1 MRASAYKSLRMR
13 LRNFVQKKRP
23 NPRGTTVLPANAIG
37 FFSTP
42 HGRFGIFRPGDE
54 ERKAYQIAKA
64 ILPANAIGFFSTP
77 DGPFGI
83 FKPGD
88 EEGKSYQ
95 VAKAAAIEG
104 HTKEQMSPSYLC
116 DPSEWP
122 TMGFD
127 DEYQGETTPPIN
139 EDPKWKRKQ
148 QELSTTPR
156 PTTSETETDPEPDHK
171 DEATSSRPEKKRR
184 VRLAD

>member
-1 MRASAYKSLRMR
+1 MVESCACFGVQEFKDEAEKLRE
-13 LRNFVQKKRP
+13 KEKGP
-23 NPRGTTVLPANAIG
+23 NPRGTTV
-37 FFSTP
+37 
-42 HGRFGIFRPGDE
+42 
-54 ERKAYQIAKA
+54 
-64 ILPANAIGFFSTP
+64 LPANAIGFFSTP